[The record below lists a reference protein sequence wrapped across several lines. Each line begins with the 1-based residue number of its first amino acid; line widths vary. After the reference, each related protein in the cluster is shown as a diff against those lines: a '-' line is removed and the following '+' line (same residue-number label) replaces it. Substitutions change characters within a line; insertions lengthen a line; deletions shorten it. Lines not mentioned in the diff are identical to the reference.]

1 MASTTKVF
9 SLSVKPKLV
18 DGDEDSATLQ
28 SNVEFT
34 EALRAFLKDNII
46 ASTAGTKTVTIDGNQ
61 IERYKVKSGILRRLP
76 SNYGEI
82 LFAKELIDNGSL
94 LLNTSQSV
102 YDIAS
107 KLQSNLDKLLDLIG
121 EYAMEVSVTFENN

>member
-34 EALRAFLKDNII
+34 DSLRAFIKDNII
-46 ASTAGTKTVTIDGNQ
+46 AGTAGTKTVTIDGNQ

-82 LFAKELIDNGSL
+82 LFAKELIDNGSMC
-94 LLNTSQSV
+94 LNTSQSV
-102 YDIAS
+102 YDVAS

-121 EYAMEVSVTFENN
+121 EYSMEVSVTFENN